1 MNNHNFAIGDWVRCQ
16 ADAPDGFPGRARILS
31 LPSTNPR
38 YRSPQHRM
46 FVQVYR
52 EDGEPGGGDIVD
64 VGGSAYQGWLIYPEY
79 LKHDRPRAI
88 NEPPQRYGPYMP
100 VAKALP

>member
-1 MNNHNFAIGDWVRCQ
+1 MNNHNFAVGDWVRCRP
-16 ADAPDGFPGRARILS
+16 AAPDSFPGRARILS
-31 LPSTNPR
+31 LTYTNPGYGFLR
-38 YRSPQHRM
+38 PIR

-52 EDGEPGGGDIVD
+52 EDGEIGGGDTFD
-64 VGGSAYQGWLIYPEY
+64 VGGSAYQGWLISPEY

>member
-1 MNNHNFAIGDWVRCQ
+1 MNNHNFAVGDWVRCQ
-16 ADAPDGFPGRARILS
+16 ADALDSFPGRARILR
-31 LPSTNPR
+31 LTSTNQLYASPR
-38 YRSPQHRM
+38 R

-52 EDGEPGGGDIVD
+52 EDGEAGGGETFD